1 MFHTRWQRRRRTGN
15 QAINWTSRMAYNLT
29 SLFYNAHL
37 QTSILRIQVWARTN
51 HVTVHFD
58 CRHCVDLGALCRCFR
73 QRRQTSKMSM
83 SDQRKMLRC
92 RVDRLIRCH
101 TRSMHS
107 NRHGRKQSLW
117 CIKIVWLKT
126 YNVKPFWCVTS
137 WVHADIAIHRK
148 DASDT
153 ETWSEH
159 SWKEM
164 RASPVCVGLSSLCT
178 MFHTTLGRDS
188 EVMKCFTQG
197 WQKRRTYRKQ
207 SINWTMWHGL

>member
-1 MFHTRWQRRRRTGN
+1 
-15 QAINWTSRMAYNLT
+15 MAYNLT

-37 QTSILRIQVWARTN
+37 QTSILRIQVKARTN
-51 HVTVHFD
+51 HVTVHLD
-58 CRHCVDLGALCRCFR
+58 CRHCVDLSALCRCFR

-117 CIKIVWLKT
+117 SIKIVWLKT

-137 WVHADIAIHRK
+137 SVHAEFAIHRIWCEWHWDMVGALLK
-148 DASDT
+148 GDARIACLCRSQF
-153 ETWSEH
+153 SLYNVSH
-159 SWKEM
+159 NPRSWQWCHE
-164 RASPVCVGLSSLCT
+164 
-178 MFHTTLGRDS
+178 MFHTRMT
-188 EVMKCFTQG
+188 ET
-197 WQKRRTYRKQ
+197 TYV
-207 SINWTMWHGL
+207 